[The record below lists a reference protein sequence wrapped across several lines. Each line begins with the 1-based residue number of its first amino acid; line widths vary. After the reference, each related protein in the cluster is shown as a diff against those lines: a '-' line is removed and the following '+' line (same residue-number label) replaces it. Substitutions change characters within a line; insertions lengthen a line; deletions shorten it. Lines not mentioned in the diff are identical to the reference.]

1 MRRNVCLAITLFVL
15 ACTMQAGAATFATK
29 RLQGMAA
36 YLHLASLD
44 TLHEG
49 ICEAYTYRG
58 RPLTV
63 RKNKWGEIEH
73 IGLKLFTQTLRETY
87 PLPIYDFLERYLL
100 ERNACPLD
108 TEEGFRMQHDHVN
121 FHVGSED
128 AALRLD
134 STVNFTENH
143 VDLRVYQVTWEK
155 NGKVVLKMSFEMNWQ
170 LMSGCNNVE
179 LEERIMQLLPR
190 QETSEYVSHR
200 KVNFPAEGD
209 RFVRRGDFFVAPPIN
224 NHLYYTRTDSIW
236 TPVRDITR
244 PTVSVSNIMLDANAD
259 EGLLLRLN
267 VDRYGYRRDAMKVS
281 YRQFM
286 QFCLAEGC
294 TPYFGFKQK
303 TDSTYTGTLF
313 LVNRT
318 GGYLHMLSA
327 VIPTRVIE
335 DPGSAAIEGVLYT
348 YISLFNLSDKMI
360 NPSKYKR
367 KEDIND

>member
-1 MRRNVCLAITLFVL
+1 MRRATCLAILFLLSCVV
-15 ACTMQAGAATFATK
+15 QAGTITFATK

-36 YLHLASLD
+36 YLHLETLD
-44 TLHEG
+44 TLPVG
-49 ICEAYTYRG
+49 VCETYRYRG
-58 RPLTV
+58 HPLVV

-73 IGLKLFTQTLRETY
+73 IGLKLFSHTLRETY

-121 FHVGSED
+121 FHVGRED
-128 AALRLD
+128 VALQLD

-155 NGKVVLKMSFEMNWQ
+155 NDKVILKMSFEMNWQ

-200 KVNFPAEGD
+200 QVNFPAEGD
-209 RFVRRGDFFVAPPIN
+209 RFVRGGDFFVAPPIN
-224 NHLYYTRTDSIW
+224 NHLYYTCSDSVW
-236 TPVRDITR
+236 TMVRDTKH
-244 PTVSVSNIMLDANAD
+244 PMVSVSNIMLDANAD
-259 EGLLLRLN
+259 EELRLRLI
-267 VDRYGYRRDAMKVS
+267 VDRYGYRRDTMQVN

-318 GGYLHMLSA
+318 GGYLHLLSA

-335 DPGSAAIEGVLYT
+335 DPRNAAIEGVLYT

-360 NPSKYKR
+360 NPSKYKK